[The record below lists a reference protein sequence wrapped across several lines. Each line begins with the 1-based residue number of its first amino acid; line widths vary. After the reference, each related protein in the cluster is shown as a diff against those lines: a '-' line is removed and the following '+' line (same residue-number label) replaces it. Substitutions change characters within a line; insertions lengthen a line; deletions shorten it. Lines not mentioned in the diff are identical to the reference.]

1 MNKNIP
7 LIVQNIVYKKNIDD
21 SFSILLLK
29 RTEDRGGF
37 WNVVNGTLEIDESIL
52 NCRSRELQEE
62 AGITNV
68 LNWSNELNRFS
79 FTYKDYVIVV
89 LVYSAEVDPNQNII
103 INEEHTEY
111 RWVSFDEAINMMKFD
126 DDKNG
131 LIACRDFLI
140 NKIIC

>member
-7 LIVQNIVYKKNIDD
+7 LIVQNIVYKKNIDN
-21 SFSILLLK
+21 SFSVLLLK

-37 WNVVNGTLEIDESIL
+37 WNVVNGTLEINESIL

-68 LNWSNELNRFS
+68 LSWSNELNRFS

-89 LVYSAEVDPNQNII
+89 LVYSAEVSSEQNII

-131 LIACRDFLI
+131 LIACRDFLT
-140 NKIIC
+140 NN